1 MGTVN
6 RPELQSVVMSTLQ
19 SIAPEVEAAELAA
32 DQPLRNQ
39 VDLDSMDWL
48 NFLIGLHQKLKVE
61 IPESDYAKLRTLND
75 LLEYLGAKMRGTA
88 DTDTFLYPFAGSFT
102 CRTLPAWLRPLVP
115 PARDAP
121 PPRNRKTGSGW
132 RTTPHFAARA
142 GGPWW

>member
-75 LLEYLGAKMRGTA
+75 LLEYLGAKMR
-88 DTDTFLYPFAGSFT
+88 
-102 CRTLPAWLRPLVP
+102 
-115 PARDAP
+115 
-121 PPRNRKTGSGW
+121 
-132 RTTPHFAARA
+132 
-142 GGPWW
+142 